1 MSMDRPPPEARI
13 AGARSALVARTFIP
27 GKSGS
32 MALTLS
38 AEKIQLESCRIIEEV
53 VVSTLPPTTT
63 KKAARK
69 WL

>member
-1 MSMDRPPPEARI
+1 M
-13 AGARSALVARTFIP
+13 VARTFIP